1 MLSLLFFDFLNFVE
15 MVRETLR
22 TLARDARRVMNLGML
37 GREHRWAEATSDL
50 VTVGLTN
57 S

>member
-22 TLARDARRVMNLGML
+22 TLASDARRVMNLGML
-37 GREHRWAEATSDL
+37 GRELRWAEATSDL
-50 VTVGLTN
+50 VTVGITN
-57 S
+57 D